1 MTAIEFK
8 RHVKKGG
15 KVTLQL
21 PPEFEDDEVRIT
33 VESVRRTEATPA
45 EEIPWEDRP
54 WTKEAIEALL
64 RPNPSTLG
72 EIAQSPEFG
81 AWADL
86 GIEDS
91 QAWVDEVRRKEEER
105 RKWPRD

>member
-1 MTAIEFK
+1 MLIELTATVGENDEITLRVPSELRGQEVKVRIEPA
-8 RHVKKGG
+8 HPAE
-15 KVTLQL
+15 QQ
-21 PPEFEDDEVRIT
+21 PDEV
-33 VESVRRTEATPA
+33 
-45 EEIPWEDRP
+45 PWEERP
-54 WTKEAIEALL
+54 WTKEEIEELL

-72 EIAQSPEFG
+72 EIARSPEFG

-91 QAWVDEVRRKEEER
+91 QAWVDEVRRQEEER